1 MKLFAK
7 FTQKK
12 QRVDPRSEA
21 FTEKVRFLLTSHGIT
36 GKRELN
42 ECALKLNIKSIK
54 FLKKVNT
61 GGLNDDDIKQF
72 VEDMRPDL
80 SKYGV
85 TDPTEQES
93 IIGDYMDILIGMA
106 GSE

>member
-7 FTQKK
+7 FTTKK
-12 QRVDPRSEA
+12 QKVDPRSEA
-21 FTEKVRFLLTSHGIT
+21 FTEKVRLLLTSHGIT

-42 ECALKLNIKSIK
+42 ECALKLNVKSIK
-54 FLKKVNT
+54 FLKKVNI

-106 GSE
+106 GGE